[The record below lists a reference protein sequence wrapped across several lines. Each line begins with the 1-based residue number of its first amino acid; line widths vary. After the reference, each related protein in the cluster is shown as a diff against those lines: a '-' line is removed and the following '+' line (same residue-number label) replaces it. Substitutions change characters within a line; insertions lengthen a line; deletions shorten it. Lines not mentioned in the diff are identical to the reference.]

1 MRKVLAVLTVGF
13 LCIGCS
19 TARRQVHKS
28 TSNAI
33 TSSFFDTQFTGILMV
48 DAQSKDT
55 LYNYNSTKYFTP
67 ASNTKIFTLFTSLSV
82 LPDSL
87 PGLKYLTKNDTLYIE
102 GTGDPTLLH
111 PYFDTS
117 NTLDFLKGY
126 SNIAIHY
133 NNFHEAHYAPGWSWE
148 DYGYY
153 FQPERTA
160 LPIYG
165 NVVSLHQKNGLQAT
179 PLYFK
184 DSVLSISY
192 KANRAID
199 RNKFY
204 FSPSRKDS
212 VEIPF
217 KTSNELTTKLLQ
229 DYLQQPISI
238 TSAMP
243 NNDKK
248 VLFSIDAD
256 TVYRRMMIES
266 DNFLAEQLLIQSS
279 TMLSDTLSSQKA
291 RNYIL
296 ENQLHDLKQKPRWV
310 DGSGLSR
317 YNLFTPESMVHV
329 LSKLYETIPQQRLF
343 GFFPVGGNSGTLE
356 NWYGGNSKPYIYA
369 KSGSLGNIY
378 CLSGYLK
385 TKSGKTVVF
394 SFMNNHF
401 TKSSAQVKQQMQ
413 KIFEEIRDT
422 Y

>member
-1 MRKVLAVLTVGF
+1 MKKILAVLACGF

-19 TARRQVHKS
+19 TAKRQVQKS
-28 TSNAI
+28 TSNTI
-33 TSSFFDTQFTGILMV
+33 TSNFFDTQFTGILMV

-55 LYNYNSTKYFTP
+55 LYNCNSTKYFTP
-67 ASNTKIFTLFTSLSV
+67 ASNTKIFTLFTSLTI

-87 PGLKYLTKNDTLYIE
+87 PGLKFLTKNDTLYIE

-111 PYFDTS
+111 PYFDQNT
-117 NTLDFLKGY
+117 TLDFLKRY

-133 NNFHEAHYAPGWSWE
+133 NIFHEDHYAPGWSWE

-160 LPIYG
+160 IPVYG
-165 NVVSLHQKNGLQAT
+165 NVVSLYHKNGLQAR

-184 DSVLSISY
+184 DSVLSLPY
-192 KANRAID
+192 KSNRSID

-204 FSPSRKDS
+204 FSPSRKDT

-229 DYLQQPISI
+229 DYLQQSIKI

-243 NNDKK
+243 EGDKN
-248 VLFSIDAD
+248 VHFSIDAD

-279 TMLSDTLSSQKA
+279 SMLSDTLRSTTA
-291 RNYIL
+291 INYIL
-296 ENQLHDLKQKPRWV
+296 NNQLNDLKQKPRWV

-317 YNLFTPESMVHV
+317 YNLFTPEAMVHV
-329 LSKLYETIPQQRLF
+329 LSKLYETIPQQRLL

-356 NWYGGNSKPYIYA
+356 NWYGGNSKPFIYA

-385 TKSGKTVVF
+385 TNSGKTIIF

-401 TKSSAQVKQQMQ
+401 TQPISSLKLQMQ
-413 KIFEEIRDT
+413 KIFDEIRDN